1 MVNVFPAD
9 NECGNGV
16 DGSNPHAS
24 SSPTVSD
31 EKSPSPAVSG
41 HCSGKSAADMREEDD
56 FYQKL
61 NKINEPSGLSL
72 LFNFRNTSIDLHE
85 FYKIV
90 IDRGGYHHVMKE
102 GKWVEVAY
110 FATRKEKSRL
120 TPTQLQN
127 LYAAILYPFEQ
138 TYFYRSPVKLNKK
151 PNIIMPTTQVCTFEE
166 KKPTRVEE
174 KKPTRVKK
182 IRKDP
187 RAPLGSRNC
196 YQMFLKMECDRLKSI
211 HGGTPSAKLRDSIV
225 EAWMNLSNED
235 KLPYIEASKKDKERY
250 TKEMEAYEEQMKKEM
265 VHIGRHRFRRSL
277 RRSVC
282 FYLPVLA
289 AFPSPIVDVLLSFGW
304 AYSRLPSHSLSNRFF
319 HRLGFDFGFKKHL
332 SCLQISLHPPNLTG
346 DALQTTCSV
355 AFLHNPVRNRGD
367 IEDGF
372 QSTACNCCTSTV
384 CSSREANQCR
394 GSTNSVTIYVWLE
407 GLVGLLYTIRP

>member
-1 MVNVFPAD
+1 MNVFPAD

-61 NKINEPSGLSL
+61 NKINESSGLSL
-72 LFNFRNTSIDLHE
+72 LFNFRNTSIDLYE

-151 PNIIMPTTQVCTFEE
+151 PSIIMPTTQVCTFVE
-166 KKPTRVEE
+166 KKPTRIEE

-250 TKEMEAYEEQMKKEM
+250 LKEMEAYEEQMKKEM
-265 VHIGRHRFRRSL
+265 VVYDEH
-277 RRSVC
+277 
-282 FYLPVLA
+282 
-289 AFPSPIVDVLLSFGW
+289 
-304 AYSRLPSHSLSNRFF
+304 
-319 HRLGFDFGFKKHL
+319 K
-332 SCLQISLHPPNLTG
+332 
-346 DALQTTCSV
+346 
-355 AFLHNPVRNRGD
+355 RN
-367 IEDGF
+367 
-372 QSTACNCCTSTV
+372 Q
-384 CSSREANQCR
+384 Q
-394 GSTNSVTIYVWLE
+394 
-407 GLVGLLYTIRP
+407 

>member
-72 LFNFRNTSIDLHE
+72 LFNFRNTSIDLYE

-151 PNIIMPTTQVCTFEE
+151 PSIIMPTTQVCTFVE
-166 KKPTRVEE
+166 KKPTRIEE

-250 TKEMEAYEEQMKKEM
+250 LKEMEAYEEQMKKEM
-265 VHIGRHRFRRSL
+265 VVYDEH
-277 RRSVC
+277 
-282 FYLPVLA
+282 
-289 AFPSPIVDVLLSFGW
+289 
-304 AYSRLPSHSLSNRFF
+304 
-319 HRLGFDFGFKKHL
+319 K
-332 SCLQISLHPPNLTG
+332 
-346 DALQTTCSV
+346 
-355 AFLHNPVRNRGD
+355 RN
-367 IEDGF
+367 
-372 QSTACNCCTSTV
+372 Q
-384 CSSREANQCR
+384 Q
-394 GSTNSVTIYVWLE
+394 
-407 GLVGLLYTIRP
+407 